1 MQSVYCYVLPFL
13 RTARNPAYKKYTDC
27 REGQSPTWQET
38 DRYVIILAFANRVT
52 ISETGLVDPLKDCP
66 GFYPVSRP
74 IRGIYDVSQETTR
87 LTVEFRSL
95 FLQEMSHLQEKA
107 KY

>member
-1 MQSVYCYVLPFL
+1 M
-13 RTARNPAYKKYTDC
+13 
-27 REGQSPTWQET
+27 
-38 DRYVIILAFANRVT
+38 IILAFANRVT

-74 IRGIYDVSQETTR
+74 IHGIYDVSQETTR